1 MTQFV
6 KSGLKTFL
14 PTFATIVGTFGIGI
28 LYAQILLYILNTVGG
43 IWASVFLGGSIF
55 LFAWIM
61 NTITDVKLQKLDE
74 QHERESAQIKAD
86 AEEFRKKFSNIL
98 DK

>member
-28 LYAQILLYILNTVGG
+28 LYAQILLYILNTAVG

>member
-1 MTQFV
+1 MTQFL

-28 LYAQILLYILNTVGG
+28 LYAQILLYILNTAGG

-86 AEEFRKKFSNIL
+86 AKEFRKKFSNIL

>member
-1 MTQFV
+1 MTQFL

-14 PTFATIVGTFGIGI
+14 PTFATIVGLFGAGYI
-28 LYAQILLYILNTVGG
+28 YAQITLFILNTVGG
-43 IWASVFLGGSIF
+43 VWASVFLGGTIF
-55 LFAWIM
+55 LFAWIT

-74 QHERESAQIKAD
+74 QYEKESAQIKAD
-86 AEEFRKKFSNIL
+86 AKEFRKKFSNIL